1 LGRGY
6 NREKEEE
13 VKKKGADAWNT
24 NRRCYLSKSRSRRI
38 EEEET
43 RLEERRRKKTGH
55 TQNMSLLTFQ

>member
-43 RLEERRRKKTGH
+43 RLE
-55 TQNMSLLTFQ
+55 